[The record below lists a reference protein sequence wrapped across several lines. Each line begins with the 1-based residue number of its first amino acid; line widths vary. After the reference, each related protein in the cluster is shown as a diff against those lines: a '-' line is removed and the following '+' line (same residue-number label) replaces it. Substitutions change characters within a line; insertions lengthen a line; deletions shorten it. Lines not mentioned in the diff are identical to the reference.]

1 MALLT
6 RDTKLLILLA
16 IIAIIT
22 NVIPFYLL
30 LRLRKTLKYLHGRAA
45 VMFFFKKKD
54 TGF

>member
-6 RDTKLLILLA
+6 RDTKFLIVLA

-30 LRLRKTLKYLHGRAA
+30 LRYGKP
-45 VMFFFKKKD
+45 
-54 TGF
+54 